1 MRFRLIP
8 RDEGFYPLFEQA
20 AANATACAKVLAK
33 LLQDLPT
40 TDVPVNDVVAL
51 ERKGD
56 NITRMILSRLNDA
69 IVTPFDR
76 EDIYALADRL
86 DDSLDD
92 MRAAADLALLHRVDG
107 PLPGLND
114 MTSILIQAC
123 EAAERLMGRLRNLRD
138 LDSDLQVIDKLESD
152 GDAMNRR
159 TVAELFS
166 GSYDALTVLKWKDIV
181 EAVEQ
186 SINAIEGVA
195 NLVSSIAVKHA

>member
-20 AANATACAKVLAK
+20 AQNATTTAKTLAK
-33 LLQDLPT
+33 LFKDLPT
-40 TDVPVNDVVAL
+40 TEQHVNEIVAL

-56 NITRMILSRLNDA
+56 EITKLILTRLTDA

-86 DDSLDD
+86 DDTTDD
-92 MRAAADLALLHRVDG
+92 MRAAADIALLHRVEG
-107 PLPGLND
+107 TLPGLDEMAN
-114 MTSILIQAC
+114 ILIQSC

-138 LDSDLQVIDKLESD
+138 IDSDIQLVRKLERD
-152 GDAMNRR
+152 GDAVNRR
-159 TVAELFS
+159 TIAELFS
-166 GSYDALTVLKWKDIV
+166 GSYDALTVLKWKDVI
-181 EAVEQ
+181 EAVEHG
-186 SINAIEGVA
+186 INAIEKVA

>member
-33 LLQDLPT
+33 LLKDLPT
-40 TDVPVNDVVAL
+40 TELSVNEVVAL

-56 NITRMILSRLNDA
+56 DITRMILSRLNDA

-92 MRAAADLALLHRVDG
+92 MRAAADIALLHRVDG
-107 PLPGLND
+107 TLPGLD
-114 MTSILIQAC
+114 EMAAILIQSC

-138 LDSDLQVIDKLESD
+138 LDSDLEVVKKLERD
-152 GDAMNRR
+152 GDALNRR

-166 GSYDALTVLKWKDIV
+166 GSYDALTVLKWKDVV

-186 SINAIEGVA
+186 AVNAIEGVA